1 MIYPGCLLN
10 PPTADPGYGR
20 PSGLGEL
27 FIDLVDRLVGVERK
41 MKSMMFKGYQNKN
54 LGQGVRSPQTILLAA
69 IMVLLLSG
77 CAAVG
82 PDYVPVEP
90 AAQARWHAT
99 LQGGLSADLL
109 NPEILAH
116 WWTTLNDAQLSSL
129 EERAV
134 KGNLDLKE
142 AQARIREARALR
154 GVSQANLFPTVNG
167 GGTVTERRFSENS
180 NTGERNTL
188 YAAGFDAGWEL
199 DIFGGVR
206 RSLEA
211 AQADLEATQEGL
223 HDVLVSLLAEVALN
237 YLEVRTFQ
245 ARLEVTGA
253 NIVTLQESYELNQS
267 RYQAGIIDELAVQQS
282 LRILESSRSQIPALE
297 TGLEAA
303 KNRLTVLLGEQPGK
317 LHGELTAKRP
327 IPALP
332 AIVAVGIPAE
342 TLRHRPDIRRAERFL
357 AAQTARIGVAT
368 ADLYPKFRLLGTIGL
383 ESISAGDFFKYSS
396 RAWGFGPSVSW
407 NIFDGG
413 AIRQNIKVQTARQ
426 EQALIQYESA
436 VLGALEE
443 VENVLVAYAKEQ
455 QRRESLIK
463 AEAAAQRA
471 TLLAQDQ
478 YQAGLVDFNNVLDAQ
493 RSLLILQDE
502 KARSEG
508 SVTSNLVRLYKAL
521 GGGWTSVQPAADQ
534 ANQVAQDKKQAA
546 R

>member
-1 MIYPGCLLN
+1 ML
-10 PPTADPGYGR
+10 R
-20 PSGLGEL
+20 
-27 FIDLVDRLVGVERK
+27 R
-41 MKSMMFKGYQNKN
+41 YQDKHT
-54 LGQGVRSPQTILLAA
+54 GQGVCCLRTILQWA
-69 IMVLLLSG
+69 IMALTLFG

-90 AAQARWHAT
+90 ESQEKWQSE
-99 LQGGLSADLL
+99 LQGGLTVDRL

-116 WWTTLNDAQLSSL
+116 WWTTLNDPQLSSL

-134 KGNLDLKE
+134 KGNLDLRE

-154 GVSQANLFPTVNG
+154 GISKANLFPTVEG

-180 NTGERNTL
+180 NTGDRNTL

-211 AQADLEATQEGL
+211 AEANLQATQEDL

-237 YLEVRTFQ
+237 YVEVRTFQ
-245 ARLEVTGA
+245 ARLAVTQA
-253 NIVTLQESYELNQS
+253 NIKTLEESYELNQS
-267 RYQAGIIDELAVQQS
+267 RYQAGIIDELAVQES
-282 LRILESSRSQIPALE
+282 LRLLETSRSQIPSLE

-303 KNRLTVLLGEQPGK
+303 KNRLAVLLGEQPGK
-317 LHGELTAKRP
+317 LHWELAAKRA
-327 IPALP
+327 IPP
-332 AIVAVGIPAE
+332 VPETVAVGIPAE
-342 TLRHRPDIRRAERFL
+342 TLRRRPDIRRAERLL

-368 ADLYPKFRLLGTIGL
+368 ADLYPKFRLFGTIGL
-383 ESISAGDFFKYSS
+383 ESLSTGDFLKYSS
-396 RAWGFGPSVSW
+396 RAWSFGPSFSW
-407 NIFDGG
+407 NIFDAG
-413 AIRQNIKVQTARQ
+413 AIRQNIKVQTVRQ

-436 VLGALEE
+436 VLQALEE

-455 QRRESLIK
+455 ERRDSLAK
-463 AEAAAQRA
+463 AEAAAERA

-478 YQAGLVDFNNVLDAQ
+478 YEAGLVNFNNVLDTQ
-493 RSLLILQDE
+493 RALLVLQDQLVQ
-502 KARSEG
+502 SEG

-521 GGGWTSVQPAADQ
+521 GGGWTFLQPAADKS
-534 ANQVAQDKKQAA
+534 NYGAQDKKQAA